1 MTRSFIIYLTK
12 IWGRCQLELSILFL
26 VIGNSG
32 AGKDSLIK
40 AVRGNFP
47 EGFGPLM
54 IPRRVVTRD
63 ATYDAEVYESVD
75 VDTFQT
81 MKDEGEFILD
91 WESFENYYGIRK
103 EVLDWLE
110 EGHPV
115 MINISR
121 SVVEHAKGIFPR
133 VKVIF
138 VHVPLEV
145 TADRIIDRGR
155 ETFEEVLDRLV
166 RAQDSQEYQSADL
179 AVENEGDLERIS
191 KRVIGFM
198 IYEMYHD

>member
-1 MTRSFIIYLTK
+1 MK
-12 IWGRCQLELSILFL
+12 
-26 VIGNSG
+26 
-32 AGKDSLIK
+32 
-40 AVRGNFP
+40 
-47 EGFGPLM
+47 

-63 ATYDAEVYESVD
+63 ATYDTEVYESVD
-75 VDTFQT
+75 VDTFLA
-81 MKDEGEFILD
+81 MRDEGEFILD

-103 EVLDWLE
+103 EVLNWLE

-121 SVVEHAKGIFPR
+121 SVVEYVKGIFPR

-166 RAQDSQEYQSADL
+166 RAQGSQEYQAADL
-179 AVENEGDLERIS
+179 VVENEGDLERIS
-191 KRVIGFM
+191 KMVIGFM
-198 IYEMYHD
+198 IYEMNKE

>member
-1 MTRSFIIYLTK
+1 M
-12 IWGRCQLELSILFL
+12 
-26 VIGNSG
+26 
-32 AGKDSLIK
+32 
-40 AVRGNFP
+40 
-47 EGFGPLM
+47 
-54 IPRRVVTRD
+54 VTRD
-63 ATYDAEVYESVD
+63 AVYDAEVYESVD

-81 MKDEGEFILD
+81 MKNEGEFILD

-103 EVLDWLE
+103 EVLNWLE

-121 SVVEHAKGIFPR
+121 SVVEYAKGIFPR

-166 RAQDSQEYQSADL
+166 RAQGSQEYQAADL
-179 AVENEGDLERIS
+179 AVENEGDLERIG
-191 KRVIGFM
+191 KMVIGFM
-198 IYEMYHD
+198 IYEMNKE

>member
-1 MTRSFIIYLTK
+1 M
-12 IWGRCQLELSILFL
+12 
-26 VIGNSG
+26 
-32 AGKDSLIK
+32 
-40 AVRGNFP
+40 
-47 EGFGPLM
+47 
-54 IPRRVVTRD
+54 
-63 ATYDAEVYESVD
+63 YDAEVYESVD

-81 MKDEGEFILD
+81 MKNEGEFILD

-103 EVLDWLE
+103 EVLNWLE

-121 SVVEHAKGIFPR
+121 SVVEYAKGIFPR

-166 RAQDSQEYQSADL
+166 RAQGSQEYQAADL
-179 AVENEGDLERIS
+179 AVENEGDLERIG
-191 KRVIGFM
+191 KMVIGFM
-198 IYEMYHD
+198 IYEMNKE

>member
-1 MTRSFIIYLTK
+1 MFISAPKK
-12 IWGRCQLELSILFL
+12 IWIRCHLELSILYL
-26 VIGNSG
+26 IIGNSG

-40 AVRGNFP
+40 AVRSNYP
-47 EGFGPLM
+47 EGFGSLK

-63 ATYDAEVYESVD
+63 TTYDAEVYESVD
-75 VDTFQT
+75 VDTFLK
-81 MKDEGEFILD
+81 MRNEGEFILD

-103 EVLDWLE
+103 EVLNWLE
-110 EGHPV
+110 EGNPV

-121 SVVEHAKGIFPR
+121 SVVEYAKGIFPR

-166 RAQDSQEYQSADL
+166 RAQGSQEYQAADL
-179 AVENEGDLERIS
+179 VVENEGDLERIS

-198 IYEMYHD
+198 IYEVYND

>member
-1 MTRSFIIYLTK
+1 MRNYY
-12 IWGRCQLELSILFL
+12 
-26 VIGNSG
+26 
-32 AGKDSLIK
+32 
-40 AVRGNFP
+40 P
-47 EGFGPLM
+47 EGFGSLK

-63 ATYDAEVYESVD
+63 TTYDVEKYESVD
-75 VDTFQT
+75 VDTFLA
-81 MKDEGEFILD
+81 MRERGEFILD
-91 WESFENYYGIRK
+91 WESFENYYGIRR

-121 SVVEHAKGIFPR
+121 GVVEIAKGVFPH

-145 TADRIIDRGR
+145 TANRIIDRGR

-166 RAQDSQEYQSADL
+166 RAQDSQEYHGADL
-179 AVENEGDLERIS
+179 VVENQGDLDRIS

-198 IYEMYHD
+198 ITELYKD

>member
-1 MTRSFIIYLTK
+1 MK
-12 IWGRCQLELSILFL
+12 
-26 VIGNSG
+26 
-32 AGKDSLIK
+32 
-40 AVRGNFP
+40 
-47 EGFGPLM
+47 

-63 ATYDAEVYESVD
+63 ATYDTEVYESVD
-75 VDTFQT
+75 VDTFLA
-81 MKDEGEFILD
+81 MRDEGEFILD

-103 EVLDWLE
+103 EVLNWLE

-121 SVVEHAKGIFPR
+121 SVVEYAKGIFPR

-166 RAQDSQEYQSADL
+166 RAQGSQEYQAADL
-179 AVENEGDLERIS
+179 VVENEGDLERIS
-191 KRVIGFM
+191 KMVIGFM
-198 IYEMYHD
+198 IYEMNKE

>member
-1 MTRSFIIYLTK
+1 
-12 IWGRCQLELSILFL
+12 
-26 VIGNSG
+26 V
-32 AGKDSLIK
+32 
-40 AVRGNFP
+40 
-47 EGFGPLM
+47 
-54 IPRRVVTRD
+54 
-63 ATYDAEVYESVD
+63 YDAEVYESVD

-81 MKDEGEFILD
+81 MKNEGEFILD

-103 EVLDWLE
+103 EVLNWLE

-121 SVVEHAKGIFPR
+121 SVVEYAKGIFPR

-166 RAQDSQEYQSADL
+166 RAQGSQEYQAADL
-179 AVENEGDLERIS
+179 AVENEGDLERIG
-191 KRVIGFM
+191 KMVIGFM
-198 IYEMYHD
+198 IYEMNKE